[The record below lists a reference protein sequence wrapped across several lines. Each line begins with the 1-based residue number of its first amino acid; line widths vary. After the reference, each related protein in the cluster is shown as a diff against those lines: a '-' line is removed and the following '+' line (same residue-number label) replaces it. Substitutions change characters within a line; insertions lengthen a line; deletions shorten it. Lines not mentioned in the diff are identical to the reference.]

1 MSKEASAHQNVLI
14 IRSWPKMIF
23 LWPTALVALLA
34 ALGTQF
40 LPESW
45 AEICGHSFLLC
56 FALNLAVLTFDFPR
70 STSLTIFVMI
80 ITVILG
86 VVLLNQ
92 QFGIVEPIQRWF
104 SSFEITASRDF
115 YFAVFFSMVALY
127 LGMAII
133 TRFDYWELTNN
144 ELIHHS
150 GLLGDVERFST
161 AGLKLNTE
169 INDVFEY
176 ILAGA
181 GRIIMNVPGNPRPF
195 VLDNVLR
202 INKVLNSSKDLLSRR
217 VVEVSGPLSGST
229 NASAE
234 KDQATNAEYE

>member
-1 MSKEASAHQNVLI
+1 MSKEAALKNVLV

-23 LWPTALVALLA
+23 MWPTALASLLA
-34 ALGTQF
+34 CIAAQF
-40 LPESW
+40 LSEGW
-45 AEICGHSFLLC
+45 NETFGVVFLLT

-70 STSLTIFVMI
+70 STSLTIFVTV
-80 ITVILG
+80 ITVVLG
-86 VVLLNQ
+86 IVLLNQ
-92 QFGIVEPIQRWF
+92 QFGIIGPIQKWF
-104 SSFEITASRDF
+104 SSLELHASRDF
-115 YFAVFFSMVALY
+115 YFSIFLSMVMLY
-127 LGMAII
+127 LGMAIV

-181 GRIIMNVPGNPRPF
+181 GRIIINIPGNPRPF

-202 INKVLNSSKDLLSRR
+202 INKILDESKVLLSKR
-217 VVEVSGPLSGST
+217 VVEVSGGLGD
-229 NASAE
+229 NDGNEQASR
-234 KDQATNAEYE
+234 AEYE